1 MRGRPVTSRVGYIL
15 ALGISVKFFV
25 DISVQL
31 FNPFLVM
38 YAAGIGVS
46 AITMGRLVSVRNL
59 SGLFAPLIGS
69 LADRYGYRL
78 IMRFNLF
85 AAGAGVFLFATGA
98 GIPVLVT
105 AMIIWGIGQG
115 GFTPNMHSYLS
126 AMLPYSRRS
135 RYIGTLEYSW
145 ALSGIVGLFLFGL
158 VFEHCGWRATLYILG
173 GGMMLSAL
181 VLGSLPKSGRHASPE
196 GDRSPEG
203 GTEGAG
209 LETKDQ
215 QKPPSLKVGMAARIR
230 NFFYLGKHQR
240 SAWSCI
246 LISVFNFFAITHI
259 MIIHGGWLETEY
271 GFGPSKL
278 GLVALL
284 MGLFDWAGSILVS
297 TAGDRIGK
305 KRSVFIGIAGMLA
318 CFILLPFMNTGVYP
332 AVAGLLLPRFF
343 FEFATVSNFPLISE
357 QNPGQR
363 GKVLSFSV
371 AGGLLGATIAANTGP
386 AAYLKLGVWGLGPV
400 SAGAVVVSLVLILLL
415 VQEEPHRVR

>member
-1 MRGRPVTSRVGYIL
+1 MQSRPFTGRVGYIL
-15 ALGISVKFFV
+15 ILGISVKFFV

-59 SGLFAPLIGS
+59 SGLMAPLIGS

-85 AAGAGVFLFATGA
+85 VAGAGVFLFATGA

-158 VFEHCGWRATLYILG
+158 VFEHYGWRATLYILG

-181 VLGSLPKSGRHASPE
+181 VMGTLPKNGRHSGPHENEPSEPPELSKPGSPKAGASGR
-196 GDRSPEG
+196 
-203 GTEGAG
+203 
-209 LETKDQ
+209 
-215 QKPPSLKVGMAARIR
+215 IR
-230 NFFYLGKHQR
+230 DFFDLGKHKR

-259 MIIHGGWLETEY
+259 MIIHGGWLEAEY
-271 GFGPSKL
+271 AFGPSKL

-305 KRSVFIGIAGMLA
+305 KRSVFIGITGMIA
-318 CFILLPFMNTGVYP
+318 CFILLPFMDTGVYP

-363 GKVLSFSV
+363 GKILSFSV
-371 AGGLLGATIAANTGP
+371 AGGLLGTTVAANTGP
-386 AAYLKLGVWGLGPV
+386 AAYLQFGVWGLGPV
-400 SAGAVVVSLVLILLL
+400 SAGAVVVSLALILLF
-415 VQEEPHRVR
+415 VQEEPHRTR